1 MSTQCLPTQDDI
13 PLVQWIHALF
23 GECVYGAQGA
33 TSLLLGYM
41 SMAFWFNAQLP
52 QLITNYRKGS
62 AEGLSL
68 PFLFIWLLGD
78 AANLIGCILTNQL
91 PFQQYLGIYFVSVD
105 VCLLV
110 QWIYYTY
117 FRPPHH
123 LSDTAKEYEYNRAKI
138 SAFQHPSVLTPL
150 LIQSNPGQILTEEI
164 APYSVSASPSK
175 WYTLLPTQP
184 ETEAK
189 SSKASALLLSVFLFG
204 SRLPAA
210 TFTTLTTLTS
220 PTTLTTLDPQD
231 SIADDPLIIGRIFA
245 WTCTCLY
252 LMSRIPQ
259 IRKNYKRQSVD
270 GLSPSLFIFAVGGN
284 LTYALS
290 ILTHPGQTLA
300 SLLDALPYLIGS
312 AGTLSFDATI
322 FFQFFWYK
330 RREPSLVIV

>member
-1 MSTQCLPTQDDI
+1 
-13 PLVQWIHALF
+13 F
-23 GECVYGAQGA
+23 GECVYGTQGA

-52 QLITNYRKGS
+52 QLITNYRKSS

-78 AANLIGCILTNQL
+78 TANLIGCILTHQL
-91 PFQQYLGIYFVSVD
+91 PFQQYLGMYFVSVD

-110 QWIYYTY
+110 QWIYYNK
-117 FRPPHH
+117 FSPPNH

-150 LIQSNPGQILTEEI
+150 LIQTNPGQILTDEI
-164 APYSVSASPSK
+164 APYSVSASPSN
-175 WYTLLPTQP
+175 T
-184 ETEAK
+184 
-189 SSKASALLLSVFLFG
+189 
-204 SRLPAA
+204 
-210 TFTTLTTLTS
+210 TFTTIASAETS
-220 PTTLTTLDPQD
+220 IT
-231 SIADDPLIIGRIFA
+231 DDPLIIGRIFA

-259 IRKNYKRQSVD
+259 IRKNYKRQSVE

-290 ILTHPGQTLA
+290 ILTHPGQTLN

-322 FFQFFWYK
+322 FIQFFWYK
-330 RREPSLVIV
+330 RRDTSNNLNIV

>member
-1 MSTQCLPTQDDI
+1 MDNNNNQCLPTQNDMPYI
-13 PLVQWIHALF
+13 QWIHALF
-23 GECVYGAQGA
+23 GECVYGTQGA

-52 QLITNYRKGS
+52 QLITNYRKSS

-78 AANLIGCILTNQL
+78 TANLIGCILTHQL
-91 PFQQYLGIYFVSVD
+91 PFQQYLGMYFVSVD

-110 QWIYYTY
+110 QWIYYNK
-117 FRPPHH
+117 FSPPNH

-138 SAFQHPSVLTPL
+138 NGSSAG
-150 LIQSNPGQILTEEI
+150 SN
-164 APYSVSASPSK
+164 
-175 WYTLLPTQP
+175 
-184 ETEAK
+184 
-189 SSKASALLLSVFLFG
+189 KASAFLFSIFLLG
-204 SRLPAA
+204 SRLPAGTLTST
-210 TFTTLTTLTS
+210 TFTTIASAETS
-220 PTTLTTLDPQD
+220 IT
-231 SIADDPLIIGRIFA
+231 DDPLIIGRIFA

-259 IRKNYKRQSVD
+259 IRKNYKRQSVE

-290 ILTHPGQTLA
+290 ILTHPGQTLN

-322 FFQFFWYK
+322 FIQFFWYK
-330 RREPSLVIV
+330 RRDTSNNLNIV

>member
-1 MSTQCLPTQDDI
+1 MDNNNNQCLPTQNDMPYI
-13 PLVQWIHALF
+13 QWIHALF
-23 GECVYGAQGA
+23 GECVYGTQGA

-52 QLITNYRKGS
+52 QLITNYRKSS

-78 AANLIGCILTNQL
+78 TANLIGCILTHQL
-91 PFQQYLGIYFVSVD
+91 PFQQYLGMYFVSVD

-110 QWIYYTY
+110 QWIYYNK
-117 FRPPHH
+117 FSPPNH

-150 LIQSNPGQILTEEI
+150 LIQTNPGQILTDEI

-175 WYTLLPTQP
+175 WYTLNTTQP
-184 ETEAK
+184 DT
-189 SSKASALLLSVFLFG
+189 LST
-204 SRLPAA
+204 A
-210 TFTTLTTLTS
+210 TTLALTLAPSSSSTSTLTN
-220 PTTLTTLDPQD
+220 TNTNTNTDGN
-231 SIADDPLIIGRIFA
+231 DPLIIGRIFA

-259 IRKNYKRQSVD
+259 IRKNYKRQSVE

-290 ILTHPGQTLA
+290 ILTHPGQTLN

-322 FFQFFWYK
+322 FIQFFWYK
-330 RREPSLVIV
+330 RRDTSNNLNIV